1 VLDAASDARVDVLLF
16 EEGAQGQAWE
26 CPQCGRASAD
36 GGKCPL
42 DDTKLEEREDGADL
56 AIRQTVLNGG
66 SFVRLGA
73 GGLGD
78 AAGIAALLRF

>member
-1 VLDAASDARVDVLLF
+1 VS
-16 EEGAQGQAWE
+16 
-26 CPQCGRASAD
+26 PD

-42 DDTKLEEREDGADL
+42 DDTKLEGRADGADL